1 MQEIDKILYEMG
13 YLDSDPLK
21 REIVQTYVDE
31 AIEFMRASGVPEDV
45 INSQNAHS
53 VKSLWATYR
62 DEKNPA
68 EIVSKNGMIAHL
80 ICSLR
85 RRSQ

>member
-1 MQEIDKILYEMG
+1 MDEINKILYEMG

-21 REIVQTYVDE
+21 RQTVQDYVDE
-31 AIEFMRASGVPEDV
+31 AIEFMLASGVPEDA
-45 INSQNAHS
+45 INSQSAHA
-53 VKSLWATYR
+53 VKSLWAQYR

-68 EIVSKNGMIAHL
+68 EIVSKNGMIVHL

-85 RRSQ
+85 RRP